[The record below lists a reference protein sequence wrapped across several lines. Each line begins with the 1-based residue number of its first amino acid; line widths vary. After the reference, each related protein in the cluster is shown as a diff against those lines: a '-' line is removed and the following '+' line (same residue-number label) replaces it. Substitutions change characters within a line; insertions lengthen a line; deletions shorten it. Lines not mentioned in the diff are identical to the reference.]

1 MIRSIPITK
10 KIPTPTEM
18 VKVRI
23 RFISALPE
31 RSATCPAKIC
41 KSGSE
46 MVTKIPM
53 RKLTSAISQILFDF
67 ARYVPILEPI
77 VCIDISAPMVKSDK
91 PKTRQRTPNK
101 KSRKIPGSIGVS
113 VIANA
118 ATISAMG
125 SMEENDS
132 ESLDLIR
139 FCNAYF
145 PFVGIEGY
153 IPSFY
158 IIAKEKVKCK
168 FFLSIF

>member
-1 MIRSIPITK
+1 MSKIERLILNIMRSIPITK
-10 KIPTPTEM
+10 KMPTPTEM

-41 KSGSE
+41 RSGSE

-53 RKLTSAISQILFDF
+53 RKLTKAMSQILFDF

-91 PKTRQRTPNK
+91 PKIKNATPNK
-101 KSRKIPGSIGVS
+101 KSRKMPGSIGVS

-118 ATISAMG
+118 ATMSASG
-125 SMEENDS
+125 IIEENDS
-132 ESLDLIR
+132 ESLDLIK
-139 FCNAYF
+139 FSNAYS
-145 PFVGIEGY
+145 
-153 IPSFY
+153 SFR
-158 IIAKEKVKCK
+158 
-168 FFLSIF
+168 SN